1 MQGPTRIA
9 YAGRIHAPLGVV
21 AATAAVALMFAATPW
36 LISPIAERYGVSEG
50 AVGLVSV
57 AQVGAFAAA
66 NFVMPRLLR
75 PSGGI
80 LRIAAAALVALN
92 LLSMVPSAY
101 GILVALR
108 LMAGFAAGSM
118 TWLAWTDAM
127 QQRRSMSAVA
137 AAGPLAMLAG
147 APIIS
152 VVSTQ
157 GDRAVY
163 LLLALVTVPAIVFFA
178 PVGGEKRRPGS
189 VSGSRSNRVLMAA
202 MWMLTFFGSA
212 LFINQALVARDI
224 HGLTTLAASL
234 AFSLNATGGLIG
246 ARLSSRHRHPG
257 WFLASAG
264 AAAWLSVNGPTAFF
278 FIGMA
283 WWGFAFWM
291 GVPGVM
297 EMISAR
303 SLQPSERAGDTQGL
317 MAVGRAFGPAM
328 GGMFVD
334 AGALITL
341 SWITGLGLATSGATV
356 IGVKEGR
363 ERLPPTDPRTVA
375 TPPGD
380 PGAQPE

>member
-1 MQGPTRIA
+1 M
-9 YAGRIHAPLGVV
+9 GVV
-21 AATAAVALMFAATPW
+21 AATAAVALMFATTPF

-57 AQVGAFAAA
+57 AQVGAFAVA
-66 NFVMPRLLR
+66 NFVMPRLFR

-80 LRIAAAALVALN
+80 LRIAAASLVVLN
-92 LLSMVPSAY
+92 LLSMVPSVY
-101 GILVALR
+101 GILVGLR
-108 LMAGFAAGSM
+108 LVAGFAAGSM

-137 AAGPLAMLAG
+137 AAGPLAMLVG

-163 LLLALVTVPAIVFFA
+163 LLLALVTVPAIFFFA

-224 HGLTTLAASL
+224 QGLSMPAASL

-328 GGMFVD
+328 GGLFVN

-363 ERLPPTDPRTVA
+363 ERLPPSDPRTVA

>member
-1 MQGPTRIA
+1 M
-9 YAGRIHAPLGVV
+9 GVV
-21 AATAAVALMFAATPW
+21 AATIAVALMFAATPFI
-36 LISPIAERYGVSEG
+36 ISPIAERYGVSEG
-50 AVGLVSV
+50 TVGLISV

-66 NFVMPRLLR
+66 NFVLPRLLQ
-75 PSGGI
+75 PAGAI

-92 LLSMVPSAY
+92 LLSILPSVY
-101 GILVALR
+101 GVLVFIR
-108 LMAGFAAGSM
+108 LLAGFAAGAM

-137 AAGPLAMLAG
+137 AAGPLTVLIG
-147 APIIS
+147 APILS
-152 VVSTQ
+152 VIAAN

-163 LLLALVTVPAIVFFA
+163 LLLALAAVPAVLIFA
-178 PVGGEKRRPGS
+178 PVSGGRRLPGS
-189 VSGSRSNRVLMAA
+189 VSKSRSNRFLMAA

-224 HGLTTLAASL
+224 HGLTSLSASI
-234 AFSLNATGGLIG
+234 AFSLNAAGGLLG

-257 WFLASAG
+257 WWLASAG
-264 AAAWLSVNGPTAFF
+264 IAAWASVNGPTVLF

-303 SLQPSERAGDTQGL
+303 SLEPSERAGDTQGL
-317 MAVGRAFGPAM
+317 MAVGRALGPAM
-328 GGMFVD
+328 GGLFVD
-334 AGALITL
+334 AGAMVAL
-341 SWITGLGLATSGATV
+341 SYVSGIGLSTAGATV

-363 ERLPPTDPRTVA
+363 ERLPPTDPRTVNRV
-375 TPPGD
+375 
-380 PGAQPE
+380 

>member
-1 MQGPTRIA
+1 
-9 YAGRIHAPLGVV
+9 
-21 AATAAVALMFAATPW
+21 
-36 LISPIAERYGVSEG
+36 
-50 AVGLVSV
+50 
-57 AQVGAFAAA
+57 
-66 NFVMPRLLR
+66 
-75 PSGGI
+75 
-80 LRIAAAALVALN
+80 
-92 LLSMVPSAY
+92 MVPSDY
-101 GILVALR
+101 GVLVGLR
-108 LMAGFAAGSM
+108 LLAGFAAGSM

-137 AAGPLAMLAG
+137 AAGPLAMLVG

-152 VVSTQ
+152 VVSSQ

-163 LLLALVTVPAIVFFA
+163 LLLALVTVPAIIIFA
-178 PVGGEKRRPGS
+178 PVSGEKRRPGS

-224 HGLTTLAASL
+224 HGLTTLAASV

-257 WFLASAG
+257 WFLASAC

-334 AGALITL
+334 ASALIAL

-363 ERLPPTDPRTVA
+363 ERLPPTDPRTGA
-375 TPPGD
+375 APPD
-380 PGAQPE
+380 RPNARP